1 MNWHW
6 KLPPVQSSFCN
17 IIFFGSLIVL
27 QGIKMFEEI
36 LLRREFLL
44 EGQRVPPVGKKTT
57 LVKMLAKL
65 IFTLPHPGMYSHFF
79 FHDLKELD
87 ILVRSSAGI
96 ILMYYFFAFATTNL
110 RPTVYVMFSPLYIYW
125 NFGAKRTVMLCSLSC
140 YARFFAASRVLILSK
155 PSGTFYVVFC
165 RLMFRFVIVI
175 IVVGSWL

>member
-1 MNWHW
+1 MFWGD
-6 KLPPVQSSFCN
+6 LDTER
-17 IIFFGSLIVL
+17 IFVRGATGPAS
-27 QGIKMFEEI
+27 
-36 LLRREFLL
+36 
-44 EGQRVPPVGKKTT
+44 GKKNNAGKNACKAYLYITPPWYV
-57 LVKMLAKL
+57 LSL
-65 IFTLPHPGMYSHFF
+65 FS
-79 FHDLKELD
+79 HDLKELD

-140 YARFFAASRVLILSK
+140 YARFFAASRVLLLSK
-155 PSGTFYVVFC
+155 PSGTFCVVFC